1 MASFSATTFSSGR
14 YASFRPTYPKSLFT
28 DSILP
33 YHQGP
38 RCTLI
43 DLGCGPGTVTRLLSP
58 YFART
63 IGVDP
68 SIGMLA
74 TAQSSTPSAQ
84 YPSVTYRVAA
94 AEELS
99 FTTDGEAD
107 MVVAAQA
114 AHWFDYP
121 RWWKEMSRVVRKH
134 GTVAVWGYKD
144 ALFPK
149 FPKASRVL
157 KAYAYDKDKL
167 GPYWSQPGRSIVEG
181 RLRAIRPPEGEWE
194 DVQRWEYE
202 PPFEVSASEQEETE
216 VRKPVEG
223 NDGKEGFGKLVKEG
237 QGIMRRTMKLSD
249 MEDYIRTWS
258 SAHDWKEK
266 HPERKRKLDGGKG
279 DIIDEMMQ
287 AMAEI
292 EGWSAGWKEQQVD
305 VAWGHG
311 LILARR
317 V

>member
-14 YASFRPTYPKSLFT
+14 YASFRPIYPELLFT
-28 DSILP
+28 GFILP
-33 YHQGP
+33 YHRGQ

-43 DLGCGPGTVTRLLSP
+43 DLGCGPGTVTRSLSP

-63 IGVDP
+63 IGTDP

-74 TAQSSTPSAQ
+74 MAESLTPSAQ

-107 MVVAAQA
+107 MVVAGQA

-121 RWWKEMSRVVRKH
+121 RWWKEMSRVVRKQ

-144 ALFPK
+144 FLLPK

-157 KAYAYDKDKL
+157 RAYTYGRDKL

-181 RLRAIRPPEGEWE
+181 RYRAIRPPEGEWE

-216 VRKPVEG
+216 VREPVEG
-223 NDGKEGFGKLVKEG
+223 NDGEEGFGKLVKEG
-237 QGIMRRTMKLSD
+237 QEILRRTMKLGD
-249 MEDYIRTWS
+249 IEEYIRTWS
-258 SAHDWKEK
+258 SVHNWIEK
-266 HPERKRKLDGGKG
+266 HPERKRKLDDGKG

-287 AMAEI
+287 AAAEA
-292 EGWSAGWKEQQVD
+292 EGWSNRWREQQVEI
-305 VAWGHG
+305 AWGHG

-317 V
+317 I